1 MARDPGESMCIESVE
16 MYAIAFGLV
25 RSLNGIIDWGE
36 PVVFV
41 YPNNVTHR
49 FILSDSSDG
58 HDAS

>member
-1 MARDPGESMCIESVE
+1 MRFESVE
-16 MYAIAFGLV
+16 LYAIAFGLV
-25 RSLNGIIDWGE
+25 RSLNGTIDWGE

-49 FILSDSSDG
+49 FILSESSDG